1 MPNSELV
8 ESPEYQD
15 SHGESEVKL
24 ACGCLVPIVAGAFS
38 PDGKQKFGEWQAH
51 SCSCCSCS

>member
-51 SCSCCSCS
+51 S